1 MLAVQPNLM
10 YLWTNELMS
19 LCSIKKLI
27 RLVLALSDE
36 MLFFL
41 GDFLGFPDK
50 ELKITYTFCS
60 KTTESFV

>member
-1 MLAVQPNLM
+1 MQ
-10 YLWTNELMS
+10 Y
-19 LCSIKKLI
+19 KKVD

-50 ELKITYTFCS
+50 ELKIILLSVLILIIHVCIIA
-60 KTTESFV
+60 